1 MDEEEEMWFNE
12 EDDFDDNEAVV
23 PATATDILSKKL
35 DTDLDSIGKMM
46 DKKMETNGPKV
57 NNNSSS
63 PKSPVL
69 NNNANAAQQTN
80 TTTGE
85 NKSALFKRVSCR
97 LLFYEVFCVCLIPVF
112 VFGKWNVQNLLL
124 KIPFLLPYCVLNN
137 FEK

>member
-23 PATATDILSKKL
+23 PATATDILTKKI

-46 DKKMETNGPKV
+46 DKKIETNGPKV

-80 TTTGE
+80 TTAGE
-85 NKSALFKRVSCR
+85 NKSALFKRVSCVI
-97 LLFYEVFCVCLIPVF
+97 LFFDVSVLALFF
-112 VFGKWNVQNLLL
+112 VFNSCF
-124 KIPFLLPYCVLNN
+124 FL
-137 FEK
+137 